1 MPVLVEAIKS
11 LELVEDRNIEC
22 KVDNEQVCLYETLD
36 LISFCLELQLVH
48 LIDLW
53 QVNQLL
59 VEHRSKVRSPTGNF
73 SPPLAPIKHPLQDQ
87 TDAAHARVEA
97 GIFMLNEIFPNDIIV
112 HDCMNPKAKKQ
123 KDGSKAVISRA
134 SLIHLQTKDHEAP

>member
-1 MPVLVEAIKS
+1 MRFSVLFHSAWCCSI
-11 LELVEDRNIEC
+11 
-22 KVDNEQVCLYETLD
+22 YE
-36 LISFCLELQLVH
+36 H

-73 SPPLAPIKHPLQDQ
+73 SPPLAPMKHPLQDQ

-112 HDCMNPKAKKQ
+112 HDCMNPNAKKQ

-134 SLIHLQTKDHEAP
+134 SLIHLQTKDHRR

>member
-1 MPVLVEAIKS
+1 VPVLVEAIKS
-11 LELVEDRNIEC
+11 LELVEDRKIEC

-59 VEHRSKVRSPTGNF
+59 VEHRSKSEV
-73 SPPLAPIKHPLQDQ
+73 
-87 TDAAHARVEA
+87 
-97 GIFMLNEIFPNDIIV
+97 
-112 HDCMNPKAKKQ
+112 
-123 KDGSKAVISRA
+123 
-134 SLIHLQTKDHEAP
+134 

>member
-22 KVDNEQVCLYETLD
+22 KVDNEQVCLYETLY

-48 LIDLW
+48 LIDFW

-134 SLIHLQTKDHEAP
+134 SLIHLQTKDHRR

>member
-11 LELVEDRNIEC
+11 LELMEDRNIEC

-134 SLIHLQTKDHEAP
+134 SLIHLQTKDHRR

>member
-134 SLIHLQTKDHEAP
+134 SLIHLQTKDHRR

>member
-1 MPVLVEAIKS
+1 VPVLVEAIKS
-11 LELVEDRNIEC
+11 LELVEDRKIEC

-73 SPPLAPIKHPLQDQ
+73 SPPLAPIKYPLQDQ

-134 SLIHLQTKDHEAP
+134 SLIHLQTKDHRR

>member
-11 LELVEDRNIEC
+11 LELVEGRNIEC

-134 SLIHLQTKDHEAP
+134 SLIHLQTKDHRR

>member
-11 LELVEDRNIEC
+11 LELVEHRNIEC

-134 SLIHLQTKDHEAP
+134 SLIHLQTKDHRR

>member
-1 MPVLVEAIKS
+1 VPVLVEAIKS

-22 KVDNEQVCLYETLD
+22 KVDNEQVCLYETLY

-48 LIDLW
+48 LIDFW

-134 SLIHLQTKDHEAP
+134 SLIHLQTKDHRR